1 MAGAGSRRRSGSA
14 AAGRAGGGI
23 MARRRGERYRWGGSC
38 SYTYVAA
45 AAARRHQILTDDVDR
60 PQQISGR
67 RAGGEDQLQRDKG
80 ASQTIR
86 SSSLRVGYLKSTLSL
101 LSVLARANKAPVR
114 FENGQELYLAVHLL
128 SVLRIPMPSTL
139 SAQCLIIN

>member
-38 SYTYVAA
+38 SYVAA

-114 FENGQELYLAVHLL
+114 FENGQELYLAVYLL

-139 SAQCLIIN
+139 S